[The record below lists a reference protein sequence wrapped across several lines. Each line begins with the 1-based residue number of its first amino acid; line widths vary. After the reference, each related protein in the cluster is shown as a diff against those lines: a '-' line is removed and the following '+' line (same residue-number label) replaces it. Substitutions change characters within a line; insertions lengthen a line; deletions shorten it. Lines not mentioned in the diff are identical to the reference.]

1 LIFSNNMKPETLA
14 RITLGLLLAGILVGA
29 AAARILDRGES
40 IELHGQ
46 MAEAGGWT
54 PDVLHAQ
61 VGKPLLLRIVSDDV
75 VHGFAVGR
83 SDQPAVDVA
92 PGEEAELTLNFDQ
105 PGEYTFYCTRW
116 CGLNHWRMRGTI
128 QVAGDE
134 EPVSTSAEQPLYVE
148 LGLDI
153 DGPHK
158 ARLFPPD
165 PPGKGSVPAEV
176 ELEIGYLSR
185 DYYQA
190 HSPEQVFGDL
200 RADSDYAA
208 LTDEDVWE
216 LVAQVWAANTSHA
229 GLERGKQLYR
239 QNCAACHGE
248 SGQGDGVF
256 AEEVSARF
264 GQSMSG
270 MDHVTG
276 TPTDFTDTENMY
288 GASPAL
294 LQGKIIRGGMGT
306 GMPYWGPIFTDEQTW
321 DLVAYLYTFTM
332 NLR

>member
-1 LIFSNNMKPETLA
+1 MKAEKLA
-14 RITLGLLLAGILVGA
+14 RVLLITLVVGVFVA
-29 AAARILDRGES
+29 AVAARWMERREY

-46 MAEAGGWT
+46 MAETGGWI
-54 PDVLHAQ
+54 PDVIQAQ
-61 VGKPLLLRIVSDDV
+61 VGKPLLLRIASDDV

-83 SDQPAVDVA
+83 SDQPVVDIAPGDVA
-92 PGEEAELTLNFDQ
+92 DITLQFDQ

-128 QVAGDE
+128 QVSGEGEPAA
-134 EPVSTSAEQPLYVE
+134 EPVDQPLYLK

-158 ARLFPPD
+158 ARMFPSAL
-165 PPGKGSVPAEV
+165 PGKGSVPAGV
-176 ELEIGYLSR
+176 ELDPSYLSR

-190 HSPEQVFGDL
+190 HSPEQVFSDL
-200 RADSDYAA
+200 QQDSDYPA
-208 LTDEDVWE
+208 LPETAVWG
-216 LVAQVWAANTSHA
+216 LVYQVWSANTTRA
-229 GLERGKQLYR
+229 GLEQGEQLYR

-264 GQSMSG
+264 GQSMPG